1 MAAAGTASG
10 LSDAARRRRTEQ
22 LGGAGLRAIA
32 NRPGAELRGGR
43 AVVDHRPLGIV
54 VPYLTVELV
63 GLDDRQRR
71 GVTDALGLRVRH
83 SDRGLHR
90 ELAPEPLLE
99 RVIFDIAEQF
109 RCESL
114 AEPELRGVGHNIA
127 AAFDRWSDT
136 AAGER
141 VAETGVGLLV
151 FTITHMLRYR
161 LLRRASSEAV
171 DDLIETTRGN
181 LARLV
186 GHALRELPRTAGSQR
201 AFAEPASEIARLVAE
216 LAADGDES
224 DDEAPEVVARHRL
237 LAAIDWDDLDER
249 LAEVDAVTDGRPS
262 TDDYHVN
269 TTAYDRVRTGASL
282 YRPEVL
288 RRLRAELDRASAAQT
303 VSVARLAHRLQHLF
317 AAPKTDGWSGGH
329 EYGELDPARLAR
341 IVASPTDPEI
351 RRIPAERPASDAA
364 VTFLVDTSGSMK
376 LQRYEAA
383 AVLLDTLARALEMAG
398 VTVEVLGFTTGAW
411 NGGRAR
417 RDWLAAGSPP
427 DPGRLAEVLHVV
439 YKSAAQTWRQARPSL
454 AAMLRVDHY
463 REGLDGEALAWAGDR
478 LADRPEARRH
488 LVLVSDGWPME
499 AATANANR
507 DGYLE
512 DHLRAVVARLEGRG
526 GIPGPAPGVQ
536 LGAICLDHS
545 LADVFTNA
553 ADLDLDGTLTLR
565 SYDVLHRLF
574 ADDRV
579 RRR

>member
-1 MAAAGTASG
+1 MAATGTDPG

-22 LGGAGLRAIA
+22 LGGAGLRALA
-32 NRPGAELRGGR
+32 RRPGAELRGGR
-43 AVVDHRPLGIV
+43 VEIDREPLGIV
-54 VPYLTVELV
+54 VPYLTVELD

-83 SDRGLHR
+83 SDRTLHR
-90 ELAPEPLLE
+90 ALAPEPLLE
-99 RVIFDIAEQF
+99 RVVFDIAEQF

-141 VAETGVGLLV
+141 IAETGVGLLV

-186 GHALRELPRTAGSQR
+186 GHALRELPPTAGSQR
-201 AFAEPASEIARLVAE
+201 AFAEPAREIARLVAE

-224 DDEAPEVVARHRL
+224 GDEAPEVVERNRL
-237 LAAIDWDDLDER
+237 LAAIDWDDLDDR
-249 LAEVDAVTDGRPS
+249 LGEAEVEAAGPPALG
-262 TDDYHVN
+262 DYHVY
-269 TTAYDRVRTGASL
+269 TTAYDRAATGASL
-282 YRPEVL
+282 YRTESL
-288 RRLRAELDRASAAQT
+288 RRLRTELDRAAAAQT
-303 VSVARLAHRLQHLF
+303 VSVARLAQRLQHLF
-317 AAPKTDGWSGGH
+317 AAPRTDGWSGGH

-341 IVASPTDPEI
+341 LVASPTDPEI
-351 RRIPAERPASDAA
+351 RRIPTDRPASDAA

-417 RDWLAAGSPP
+417 SAWLAAGSPA
-427 DPGRLAEVLHVV
+427 DPGRLAEVLHLV
-439 YKSAAQTWRQARPSL
+439 YKHGDQTWRQARPSL

-463 REGLDGEALAWAGDR
+463 REGLDGEAIAWAAAR
-478 LADRPEARRH
+478 LAERPEPRRH

-512 DHLRAVVARLEGRG
+512 DHLRSVVDRLEGPG
-526 GIPGPAPGVQ
+526 GVPGLR
-536 LGAICLDHS
+536 LGAVCLDHS
-545 LADVFTNA
+545 LADVFARSVT
-553 ADLDLDGTLTLR
+553 LDLDGPLTLR

-574 ADDRV
+574 PGPG
-579 RRR
+579 